1 MAFEHCKTYVT
12 KNNANNLQKL
22 PVQKYC
28 RVDMLVV
35 DSLVK
40 KNVCRVLTRNALHQT
55 MSYWAKKVMT
65 IVQFAMS
72 KL

>member
-1 MAFEHCKTYVT
+1 VAFEHCKTYVT
-12 KNNANNLQKL
+12 KNNAKNLQKL
-22 PVQKYC
+22 PVQKYY

-40 KNVCRVLTRNALHQT
+40 RYVCRVLTRNALHQI
-55 MSYWAKKVMT
+55 MSYWAKKAMT
-65 IVQFAMS
+65 IVQSAMS